1 LNLLGS
7 KVSKFQGFRV
17 SKTCRKPL
25 VSMAISGKPVKQ
37 RQLIAE
43 VRGQIAEVKTHTPDN
58 PGSGMQLRSNGV
70 TSAI

>member
-1 LNLLGS
+1 
-7 KVSKFQGFRV
+7 
-17 SKTCRKPL
+17 
-25 VSMAISGKPVKQ
+25 MAISGKPVKQ

-70 TSAI
+70 TAAI